1 MPSVKI
7 PKKSTNVDMTP
18 FVDVAF
24 LILTFFIMA
33 TKFKPPSPVE
43 VTTPSSVSADK
54 YPDNDAVMVT
64 IDKDS
69 KVYFTVFSEKST
81 KVFEDIIGNIN
92 ATKNVG
98 VTQSETN
105 NFKKMAMVGV
115 PFSQLRSLLVI
126 PADQQKGYKQAG
138 IPMDST
144 GGELTFWINAAK
156 RAFLT
161 AGTHKLVYLIKGD
174 NESKYPT
181 FKMVI
186 DALRKNE
193 EFKYQLVTTP
203 EDAPKDTEYFK
214 KIHQETTK

>member
-54 YPDNDAVMVT
+54 YPDNDAVMIT

-69 KVYFTVFSEKST
+69 KVYFTVFSEGAP
-81 KVFEDIIGNIN
+81 KVFDDIIGSIN
-92 ATKNVG
+92 ATNNTG

-115 PFSQLRSLLVI
+115 PFSQLRGLLQTPV
-126 PADQQKGYKQAG
+126 DQQKNVKQAG
-138 IPMDST
+138 IPLDST

-156 RAFLT
+156 KAFIT
-161 AGTHKLVYLIKGD
+161 EGKHKLTYLIKGD
-174 NESKYPT
+174 NDSKYPT

-186 DALRKNE
+186 NAMRKNE

-203 EDAPKDTEYFK
+203 EEAPKGTEYFNK
-214 KIHQETTK
+214 VKATK

>member
-54 YPDNDAVMVT
+54 YPENDAVMIT

-69 KVYFTVFSEKST
+69 KVYFTVFSEGAP
-81 KVFEDIIGNIN
+81 KVFDDIIGSIN
-92 ATKNVG
+92 ASKNVG

-115 PFSQLRSLLVI
+115 PFAQLRGLLQTPV
-126 PADQQKGYKQAG
+126 DQQKNYKQSG

-144 GGELTFWINAAK
+144 GGELSFWINASK
-156 RAFLT
+156 RAFLA
-161 AGTHKLVYLIKGD
+161 AGKKKLTYLIKGD

-186 DALRKNE
+186 DAMRRNE
-193 EFKYQLVTTP
+193 EFKYQLVTAP
-203 EDAPKDTEYFK
+203 EEAPKGTEYYNK
-214 KIHQETTK
+214 VQGIK

>member
-43 VTTPSSVSADK
+43 VITPSSVSSEK
-54 YPDNDAVMVT
+54 YPDNDAILIT

-69 KVYFTVFSEKST
+69 KVYFTVMSEDSKVQDALIST
-81 KVFEDIIGNIN
+81 IN
-92 ATKNVG
+92 ASKNLNLTK
-98 VTQSETN
+98 SEAD
-105 NFKKMAMVGV
+105 NFKKLGMIGV
-115 PFSQLRSLLVI
+115 PFTQVKALLQTDAAQLK
-126 PADQQKGYKQAG
+126 DYKFTG

-144 GGELTFWINAAK
+144 GGELTVWINAAK
-156 RAFLT
+156 KAFV
-161 AGTHKLVYLIKGD
+161 ASGKKKMGFLVKGD
-174 NESKYPT
+174 NDSKYPA
-181 FKMVI
+181 FKEVI

-193 EFKYQLVTTP
+193 EFKYQLVTAP
-203 EDAPKDTEYFK
+203 EKADKDTEYGK
-214 KIHQETTK
+214 THQ

>member
-43 VTTPSSVSADK
+43 VTTPSSVSSEK
-54 YPDNDAVMVT
+54 YPENDAVMIT

-69 KVYFTVFSEKST
+69 KVYFTVFSEGAP
-81 KVFEDIIGNIN
+81 KVFDDIIASIN
-92 ATKNVG
+92 ASKNVG

-115 PFSQLRSLLVI
+115 PFSQLRGLLQTPV
-126 PADQQKGYKQAG
+126 DQQGSLKQTG
-138 IPMDST
+138 IPLDST
-144 GGELTFWINAAK
+144 GGELTFWINASK
-156 RAFLT
+156 RAFLA
-161 AGTHKLVYLIKGD
+161 AGKKKLTYLIKGD
-174 NESKYPT
+174 NDSKYPT

-186 DALRKNE
+186 DAMRRNE
-193 EFKYQLVTTP
+193 EFKYQLVTAP
-203 EDAPKDTEYFK
+203 EEAPQGTEYYK
-214 KIHQETTK
+214 KVKGIK